1 MLHPGKSQVNP
12 LNELILICRKLIRD
26 QFNNSIPVKER
37 PGVYCGVC
45 SSSGMYGGGML
56 RWDAP
61 VGCEMIHA

>member
-12 LNELILICRKLIRD
+12 LKEHILICTKLIRD
-26 QFNNSIPVKER
+26 QLNSSTPDKER

-56 RWDAP
+56 RWD
-61 VGCEMIHA
+61 VK

>member
-12 LNELILICRKLIRD
+12 LRELILICRKLIKD
-26 QFNNSIPVKER
+26 QLNNSIPGKER
-37 PGVYCGVC
+37 PGVYCGC